1 MQTNKRCG
9 FVVILAITALV
20 LAGCGQS
27 QRQHYN
33 VKLVQTSMY
42 NPITPTV
49 SNEVKG
55 SCLIDTGS
63 GNETH
68 DLEGLGNFSAS
79 FDGYSIS
86 CTASAQNKL
95 NTLKMTITRKDGGT
109 VGESETTQEYGVVA
123 VAGK

>member
-1 MQTNKRCG
+1 M
-9 FVVILAITALV
+9 ILRNGIALSIC
-20 LAGCGQS
+20 LSLCGCGQP
-27 QRQHYN
+27 QRQHYT
-33 VKLVQTSMY
+33 VTIVQASMF
-42 NPITPTV
+42 NAITRTV
-49 SNEVKG
+49 FNEVKG
-55 SCLIDTGS
+55 TCLIDTGS

-68 DLEGLGNFSAS
+68 DLEGLGNFSVP

-109 VGESETTQEYGVVA
+109 VGESETTQEYGVVS